1 MPGVARAA
9 HAGCPAQC
17 VIEIVETHAESDC
30 CWFLPPYVPRSDLDD
45 RSGAAP
51 GNLCTPVELAIV
63 DTLHK
68 ASDSSV
74 L

>member
-1 MPGVARAA
+1 M
-9 HAGCPAQC
+9 
-17 VIEIVETHAESDC
+17 
-30 CWFLPPYVPRSDLDD
+30 PRSDLDD